1 MARCG
6 HCGQSRSSDVRRAPA
21 QPDAAERRALLAAA
35 RPAYA
40 VERQGRRPKR
50 FSTLIAA
57 QDYARRTGGAVRS
70 L

>member
-6 HCGQSRSSDVRRAPA
+6 HCGQPARKGVRTATEPN
-21 QPDAAERRALLAAA
+21 PAERRALLAAA

-40 VERQGRRPKR
+40 VERRGRAPKR

-57 QDYARRTGGAVRS
+57 QDYARRTGGEVRS

>member
-6 HCGQSRSSDVRRAPA
+6 HCGQSPRRGERQAPP
-21 QPDAAERRALLAAA
+21 PDAAERRALLAAA
-35 RPAYA
+35 RPAYT

>member
-6 HCGQSRSSDVRRAPA
+6 HCGQAPKRSNPQAPA
-21 QPDAAERRALLAAA
+21 PTSDERRALLAAA
-35 RPAYA
+35 RPSYA
-40 VERQGRRPKR
+40 VARPGRAPKR

-57 QDYARRTGGAVRS
+57 EDYARRTGGVVHS